1 MVARKPYLILRF
13 TVKIWVYR
21 GGSRISE
28 RGANHSRG
36 SGGLCPPEAIGY
48 FVL

>member
-1 MVARKPYLILRF
+1 MNIVIDRTMV
-13 TVKIWVYR
+13 WHNR

-28 RGANHSRG
+28 RGANHSSG
-36 SGGLCPPEAIGY
+36 SLKQGVPDAIGY